1 MERDVPERITGK
13 DGGSEEAK
21 QEIATQ
27 EARAHATR
35 LLARREHSRRELC
48 AKLAARGYEVHAID
62 AALAELAS
70 RGLQSDA
77 RFVEGFVRSALARGQ
92 GERKI
97 RAGLRQRGIDDGLA
111 SPHLALDDAQWG
123 ERAAKALCKRFG
135 AAPPGDCAERARQ
148 ARFLAGRGF
157 PSAVALR
164 AIAARPAS
172 PVL

>member
-21 QEIATQ
+21 QELATR

-35 LLARREHSRRELC
+35 LLARREHSRQELR
-48 AKLAARGYEVHAID
+48 AKLAARGHEAHAID

-92 GERKI
+92 GELKI
-97 RAGLRQRGIDDGLA
+97 RAALRQRGIDDGLA
-111 SPHLALDDAQWG
+111 SPHLALDDAQWS
-123 ERAAKALCKRFG
+123 ERAAKALRKRFG
-135 AAPPGDCAERARQ
+135 AAPPSDCAERARQ

>member
-13 DGGSEEAK
+13 DGGSEEAR
-21 QEIATQ
+21 EIATQ

-35 LLARREHSRRELC
+35 LLARREHSRRELRT
-48 AKLAARGYEVHAID
+48 KLAARGYEARAID

-92 GERKI
+92 GELKI
-97 RAGLRQRGIDDGLA
+97 RAALRQRGIDDNLA

-123 ERAAKALCKRFG
+123 ERAAKALRKRFG
-135 AAPPGDCAERARQ
+135 AAPPCDCAERAHQ
-148 ARFLAGRGF
+148 VRFLAGRGF

>member
-21 QEIATQ
+21 EEIATQ

-35 LLARREHSRRELC
+35 LLARREHSRRELR
-48 AKLAARGYEVHAID
+48 AKLAARGHEVHAID

-92 GERKI
+92 GELKI
-97 RAGLRQRGIDDGLA
+97 RAGLRQRGVDDGLA
-111 SPHLALDDAQWG
+111 LPHLALDDEQWG
-123 ERAAKALCKRFG
+123 ECAARALRKRF
-135 AAPPGDCAERARQ
+135 AVPPSDCAERARQ